1 MRVSASG
8 NKQKNINEEENNPKI
23 VNAIKGIIVTKL
35 IITVLINFN
44 FIYSYLIIEK
54 YERKLFS
61 IYFL

>member
-44 FIYSYLIIEK
+44 FIYSYLIVEK
-54 YERKLFS
+54 C
-61 IYFL
+61 